1 MHSGG
6 HKLQYDGQ
14 MANPG
19 TILRRFRETWGLST
33 RDVEAKSSLI
43 AQHWGDKAYFIDSSY
58 FNKIETGQQS
68 ILSVSMGKAVSMMEI
83 LSKGSG
89 TLLKLCRPP
98 RGHILVEDFLGGPER
113 TRTVE
118 EGRVAEGFSQ
128 LLSAADL
135 CTHVPDNTTLKPL
148 PDIYD
153 ISVPHPFQDR
163 KRYLRVI
170 VGKSD
175 LCLYPYVLPGTL
187 LIVDREHR
195 KIPTDREFDN
205 EFQRPIFLVDTH
217 DGYFCCWCELAKDS
231 DMVRI
236 VQFPTGKLPFPSLHR
251 PLKLGEQIEIVGA
264 VAYEGVDRRRYLER

>member
-1 MHSGG
+1 M
-6 HKLQYDGQ
+6 KYDVR
-14 MANPG
+14 MSSPG
-19 TILRRFRETWGLST
+19 KILRSFRQIWGLSI

-43 AQHWGDKAYFIDSSY
+43 AERWGDKAYFIDSSY
-58 FNKIETGQQS
+58 FNKIETGQQP
-68 ILSVSMGKAVSMMEI
+68 ILNVSMGKAISMMEI

-113 TRTVE
+113 TQTVG
-118 EGRVAEGFSQ
+118 EGRLAEGFSQ
-128 LLSAADL
+128 LISAADL
-135 CTHVPDNTTLKPL
+135 SAQIPQNTTLKGL

-153 ISVPHPFQDR
+153 IHVPHPFQDR
-163 KRYLRVI
+163 QRYLRVI

-187 LIVDREHR
+187 LIVDREYR

-217 DGYFCCWCELAKDS
+217 DGYFCCWCELVKDT

-264 VAYEGVDRRRYLER
+264 VAYEGLDRRRYLER